1 MEIKSIKE
9 LSSWRIIE
17 FRLINNSSTLNS
29 QISSMNIGI
38 VCYPTFGGSGVVATE
53 LGIALA
59 HKGHKVHFITY
70 SQPFR
75 LNQFNE
81 NLFYHEV
88 NVNDYPLFDY
98 QPYESVLASKIV
110 DVAIYERLDILHVH
124 YAIPH
129 ASVAYLAQQILKSR
143 KIKLP
148 YITTLH
154 GTDITLVGQDP
165 SFEPVIFFSLNNSN
179 AITSVSESLRKDTLK
194 TFKIA
199 NDIKVIPNFIKIEDY
214 QHPTEACH
222 RKNFAAPN
230 ERILIHISNFRKVKR
245 VEDVLRIFDIVRKEI
260 PCKLILVGD
269 GPERPAIDKLCR
281 ELNTCSDIISVGKI
295 ANPKEVLSIADLFIL
310 PSETESFGL
319 SALEAMAV
327 KIPVISSD
335 TGGIPELNIHG
346 KTGYMSKVGDYE
358 DMAKNTIALLSDE
371 KKFQQFRENAFEQA
385 KKFDIEAILPMYE
398 KLYKDVIAAGI

>member
-1 MEIKSIKE
+1 
-9 LSSWRIIE
+9 
-17 FRLINNSSTLNS
+17 
-29 QISSMNIGI
+29 MNIGI

-245 VEDVLRIFDIVRKEI
+245 VEDVLRVFDIVRKEI

-295 ANPKEVLSIADLFIL
+295 ANPKEVLSIADVFIL

-327 KIPVISSD
+327 KIPVISSN

-371 KKFQQFRENAFEQA
+371 KNFQQFRENAFEQA
-385 KKFDIEAILPMYE
+385 KKFDIETILPMYE
-398 KLYKDVIAAGI
+398 KLYKEVIAAGI

>member
-1 MEIKSIKE
+1 
-9 LSSWRIIE
+9 
-17 FRLINNSSTLNS
+17 
-29 QISSMNIGI
+29 MNIGI

-59 HKGHKVHFITY
+59 DEGHKVHFITY

-199 NDIKVIPNFIKIEDY
+199 NDVKVIPNFIKIEEY
-214 QHPTEACH
+214 NPALEMCH
-222 RKNFAAPN
+222 RKNFAEPH
-230 ERILIHISNFRKVKR
+230 EKILIHISNFRKVKR
-245 VEDVLRIFDIVRKEI
+245 VEDVLRVFDIVRKEI

-281 ELNTCSDIISVGKI
+281 ELDTCSDIISVGKI
-295 ANPKEVLSIADLFIL
+295 ANPKEVLGISDLFIL

-319 SALEAMAV
+319 SALEAMAMKV
-327 KIPVISSD
+327 PVISTN

-346 KTGYMSKVGDYE
+346 KTGYMSNVGDYQ
-358 DMAKNTIALLSDE
+358 DMAKNTIELLTNESKLHE
-371 KKFQQFRENAFEQA
+371 FKANAFEQA
-385 KKFDIEAILPMYE
+385 KKFDIEVILPMYE
-398 KLYKDVIAAGI
+398 QLYREVIAAGI

>member
-1 MEIKSIKE
+1 
-9 LSSWRIIE
+9 
-17 FRLINNSSTLNS
+17 
-29 QISSMNIGI
+29 MNIGI

-110 DVAIYERLDILHVH
+110 DVAIYERLDVLHVH

-143 KIKLP
+143 KINLP

-199 NDIKVIPNFIKIEDY
+199 NDVKVIPNFIKIEDY
-214 QHPTEACH
+214 QHQPEMQCH

-230 ERILIHISNFRKVKR
+230 EKILIHVSNFRKVKR
-245 VEDVLRIFDIVRKEI
+245 VEDVLMVFDIVRKEI

-281 ELNTCSDIISVGKI
+281 ELNTCSDIISLGKI
-295 ANPKEVLSIADLFIL
+295 ANPKEVLTISDLFIL

-319 SALEAMAV
+319 SALEAMAL
-327 KIPVISSD
+327 KIPVISSN

-346 KTGYMSKVGDYE
+346 KTGYMSNVGDYQ
-358 DMAKNTIALLSDE
+358 DMAKNTITLLSDE
-371 KKFQQFRENAFEQA
+371 KKFQKFRENAFEQA
-385 KKFDIEAILPMYE
+385 KKFDIESILPMYE
-398 KLYKDVIAAGI
+398 KLYKQVIKAGI

>member
-1 MEIKSIKE
+1 
-9 LSSWRIIE
+9 
-17 FRLINNSSTLNS
+17 
-29 QISSMNIGI
+29 MNIGI

-59 HKGHKVHFITY
+59 DKGHKVHFITY

-110 DVAIYERLDILHVH
+110 DVAIYERLDVLHVH

-199 NDIKVIPNFIKIEDY
+199 NDVKVIPNFIKIKEY
-214 QHPTEACH
+214 QTEIKACQ
-222 RKNFAAPN
+222 RKHFANDN
-230 ERILIHISNFRKVKR
+230 EKILIHISNFRKVKR
-245 VEDVLRIFDIVRKEI
+245 VEDVLRVFDIVRKQI
-260 PCKLILVGD
+260 PSKLILVGD

-281 ELNTCSDIISVGKI
+281 ELNTCNDIISVGKI
-295 ANPKEVLSIADLFIL
+295 ANPQEVLAVSDIFIL

-319 SALEAMAV
+319 SALEAMASKV
-327 KIPVISSD
+327 PVISTNS
-335 TGGIPELNIHG
+335 GGITELNING
-346 KTGYMSKVGDYE
+346 KTGFVSEVGDYK
-358 DMAKNTIALLSDE
+358 DMAKNAIKLLSDE
-371 KKFQQFRENAFEQA
+371 TKLQTFKKQAFEQA
-385 KKFDIEAILPMYE
+385 KKFDIENILPLYE
-398 KLYKDVIAAGI
+398 KLYQEVIETK

>member
-1 MEIKSIKE
+1 
-9 LSSWRIIE
+9 
-17 FRLINNSSTLNS
+17 
-29 QISSMNIGI
+29 MNIGI

-143 KIKLP
+143 KINLP

-194 TFKIA
+194 TFKIS
-199 NDIKVIPNFIKIEDY
+199 NGIKVIPNFINIDEH
-214 QHPTEACH
+214 QLPEETCH

-230 ERILIHISNFRKVKR
+230 EKILIHISNFRKVKR
-245 VEDVLRIFDIVRKEI
+245 VEDVLRVFDIVRKEI

-295 ANPKEVLSIADLFIL
+295 ADPKEILSIGDIFIL

-319 SALEAMAV
+319 SALEAMAM
-327 KIPVISSD
+327 KIPVISTN

-346 KTGYMSKVGDYE
+346 KTGYMSNVGDYE
-358 DMAKNTIALLSDE
+358 DMAKNTIALLSDD
-371 KKFQQFRENAFEQA
+371 KKFQKFRENAFEQA
-385 KKFDIEAILPMYE
+385 KKFDIEVILPMYE
-398 KLYKDVIAAGI
+398 KLYKEVIAAGI

>member
-1 MEIKSIKE
+1 
-9 LSSWRIIE
+9 
-17 FRLINNSSTLNS
+17 
-29 QISSMNIGI
+29 MNIGI

-214 QHPTEACH
+214 QHPTEVCH

-295 ANPKEVLSIADLFIL
+295 ANPKEVLSISDLFIL

-319 SALEAMAV
+319 SALEAMAL
-327 KIPVISSD
+327 KIPVISSN

-398 KLYKDVIAAGI
+398 KLYKEVIDAGI

>member
-1 MEIKSIKE
+1 
-9 LSSWRIIE
+9 
-17 FRLINNSSTLNS
+17 
-29 QISSMNIGI
+29 MNIGI

-59 HKGHKVHFITY
+59 DKGHKVHFITY

-88 NVNDYPLFDY
+88 SVNDYPLFDY

-110 DVAIYERLDILHVH
+110 DVAIYERLDVLHVH

-199 NDIKVIPNFIKIEDY
+199 NDVKVIPNFIKISDY
-214 QHPTEACH
+214 ENNSAACH
-222 RKNFAAPN
+222 RKNFAANN
-230 ERILIHISNFRKVKR
+230 EKILIHISNFRKVKR
-245 VEDVLRIFDIVRKEI
+245 VEDVLRVFNIVRKQL

-281 ELNTCSDIISVGKI
+281 ELDTCSDIISVGKI
-295 ANPKEVLSIADLFIL
+295 ANPKEILAIADVFIL

-319 SALEAMAV
+319 SALEAMAM
-327 KIPVISSD
+327 KMPVISSN

-358 DMAKNTIALLSDE
+358 DMAQNTIDLLTDE
-371 KKFQQFRENAFEQA
+371 KKYKQFQANAFEQA
-385 KKFDIEAILPMYE
+385 KKFDIDNILPMYE
-398 KLYKDVIAAGI
+398 KLYREVIEAGI